1 MPHDGPTTEIGYV
14 RPGTEGQ
21 PSILFG
27 VPTWGA
33 LEADQIEHVPQLQ
46 WPQSITTFDRMR
58 ADPQIDALLRGL
70 VGPIR
75 RFRWAI
81 DPAGAKKG
89 IANKIAEDLG
99 LPVLTGKTL
108 KRKLNKRRQFKHD
121 DHLRLTL
128 DTALTYGHAWY
139 EQFGEIRDGLFRYKK
154 LAPRQ
159 PHTVTDISVARDG
172 GLNWIEQGNEFRP
185 TRIPSSRL
193 VAFPFDKVGANW
205 FGRSLLRSAYS
216 PWLLKDR
223 LLRVDA
229 IRHERNGMGVPTI
242 EMPERATP
250 AQQAEAQK
258 LAMSYQS
265 GMASGGAF
273 PAGMK
278 LRLVGVEGTTS
289 DVLASIMYHDAA
301 IARVMIQMFASQGNQ
316 GTYQSSKLG
325 ASFIELTGLAQD
337 SIADWYCEIMN
348 EHVIL
353 DWVEWNYG
361 IDEEGPLLTYRREE
375 DPELSAQE
383 LAQMV
388 AMGALTVDDELEN
401 FLRERYGL
409 PPLTFSPDQTGKRR
423 VLGAPKPG
431 KGGRNDQA
439 GAGPSGEM
447 TPAEGQTNPNVKS
460 PPPSRTGAK

>member
-1 MPHDGPTTEIGYV
+1 MI
-14 RPGTEGQ
+14 
-21 PSILFG
+21 FG

-33 LEADQIEHVPQLQ
+33 LEADQIEHVPQLK
-46 WPQSITTFDRMR
+46 WPQSIQTYDRMR

-89 IANKIAEDLG
+89 ISSKIAEDLG
-99 LPVLTGKTL
+99 LPLLSGKNI

-121 DHLRLTL
+121 DHLRTTL
-128 DTALTYGHAWY
+128 DSSLTYGHMGY
-139 EQFGEIRDGLFRYKK
+139 EQNGEIRDGLWRLKK
-154 LAPRQ
+154 LAPRW
-159 PHTVTDISVARDG
+159 PHSITNISVARDG
-172 GLNWIEQGNEFRP
+172 GLEWIEQGSEWKP
-185 TRIPSSRL
+185 VRIPISRL
-193 VAFPFDKVGANW
+193 VWFSFDRVGANW
-205 FGRSLLRSAYS
+205 FGRSLLRSAYQ

-229 IRHERNGMGVPTI
+229 IRHERNGMGVPTV

-250 AQQAEAQK
+250 AQIAAGEK
-258 LAMSYQS
+258 LAQQYQA
-265 GMASGGAF
+265 GMASGGALPF
-273 PAGMK
+273 GMK

-289 DVLASIMYHDAA
+289 DVLASIMYHDSS
-301 IARVMIQMFASQGNQ
+301 IARVMIQAFASMGNQ
-316 GTYQSSKLG
+316 GQYQAAKLG
-325 ASFIELTGLAQD
+325 DAFIGLTGLAQD
-337 SIADWYCEIMN
+337 TIADWYCETMN

-361 IDEEGPLLTYRREE
+361 PDEEAPLLVYKREE

-409 PPLTFSPDQTGKRR
+409 PPLTFSPDQTGRR
-423 VLGAPKPG
+423 RQLGVPKSG
-431 KGGRNDQA
+431 KGGRNEKT
-439 GAGPSGEM
+439 GAGPDGEM
-447 TPAEGQTNPNVKS
+447 APSEGKTNPNAS
-460 PPPSRTGAK
+460 DPPPTRTGKA